1 MKISVALCTYNG
13 ARFLQSQLE
22 SIAAQDRRPDEL
34 VLCDDCS
41 TDGTMS
47 IVERFVATCGFE
59 VRVETNKQNIGSTR
73 NFTRAV
79 SLCCGEVIVLSDQ
92 DDVWRPNRLSR
103 LDRAFSDDAEL
114 GFAFSDACRIN
125 ADGRRL
131 PHSLWES
138 IAFNPRMQDQLNG
151 GRAVE
156 VLMRRNVVTG
166 ASMAFRST
174 YRDMLLPVPEKWV
187 HDGWFALLIATIA
200 PCRAIAEP
208 LIEYRQH
215 AEQQIGARKE
225 NLYRQLVRG
234 IRQKRRD
241 FETISE
247 NYAAAHRRLSKFRL
261 RLRDDRVLQLLAEK
275 SKHFRAKARMRDPR
289 TWRLPII
296 LHELLHSRY
305 FRYSR
310 GWRSMAQ
317 DLFL

>member
-41 TDGTMS
+41 TDGTMAV
-47 IVERFVATCGFE
+47 VERFAATCSFE
-59 VRVETNKQNIGSTR
+59 FRVETNKQNIGSTR
-73 NFTRAV
+73 NFARAV
-79 SLCCGEVIVLSDQ
+79 SLCRGDVIALCDQ
-92 DDVWRPNRLSR
+92 DDVWLPNRLGR

-114 GFAFSDACRIN
+114 GFVFSDACRID
-125 ADGRRL
+125 AEGSRL
-131 PHSLWES
+131 PYSLWES
-138 IAFNPRMQDQLNG
+138 IAFSPRMQDELNG

-156 VLMRRNVVTG
+156 ILVRRNVVTG
-166 ASMAFRST
+166 ASMAFRSA
-174 YRDMLLPVPEKWV
+174 YRDMLLPVPGKWV
-187 HDGWFALLIATIA
+187 HDGWFALLISTVA

-225 NLYRQLVRG
+225 SVYRQFLRG

-241 FETISE
+241 FETISD
-247 NYAAAHRRLSKFRL
+247 NYAAAHRRLSKFRS
-261 RLRDDRVLQLLAEK
+261 RLRDERVLQLLAEK
-275 SKHFRAKARMRDPR
+275 SKHFRAKAHMRDPR

-310 GWRSMAQ
+310 GWRSMVQ